1 MIAPDSGSPDSP
13 DEPSGLEEGER
24 VVDAG
29 VLSERRARRAEAEVA
44 SLRRQLAGEGGDGG
58 GGEAEPAG
66 EPAEARGAAA
76 EAALSAS
83 RVAAHRVEDL
93 VALVS
98 ELDSQLPVLEARR
111 RTAEL
116 GTRRADEARLA
127 HEREAGALRA
137 EAERGALALRAAEER
152 ASSLRE
158 ELAAAREEARAGAD
172 RELAARRV
180 TRELVATATNAL
192 AQADSRLAAAE
203 ETARA
208 LAQDAARETEA
219 RQAAQRD
226 AAGARA
232 QLERERR
239 ELRHTEERLM
249 RALAQSAARV
259 RELEWAQERRRSLS
273 TTAREQLAAEAQ
285 LRGPTH
291 RPIGAA
297 PSLATTL
304 EQEARLPG
312 RPWGGGARL
321 APSAPAGR
329 ARPASPTVRPV
340 APGVGWLGR
349 ALGALARRDPA
360 AGADLV
366 LGLLPLHGLRASRP
380 ADWDLLL
387 QASGGCAWRVT
398 STEPGRPA
406 EVSPLPAPRG
416 RAANF
421 RLQADAAT
429 FAALLSGARPRDAH
443 HHGRLAVRG
452 SRLRARRTL
461 RAIAATP
468 LDLRSA
474 ARAGLWLDPALAYL
488 ALAQAISPAWTAE
501 HRFVVAHELTGEHAG
516 RWFVSVDGAAR
527 LTVTAAPPIEPA
539 ATVRCSDAAFLSLL
553 TGDPAPRGE
562 KAALRGDVDAIALL
576 RTWVARAQH
585 PAA

>member
-44 SLRRQLAGEGGDGG
+44 SLRRQLADECGDGG
-58 GGEAEPAG
+58 ESEADPAG
-66 EPAEARGAAA
+66 APPEARGTAA

-116 GTRRADEARLA
+116 GARRAEEARLA
-127 HEREAGALRA
+127 HERESGALRA

-152 ASSLRE
+152 ATSLRE

-180 TRELVATATNAL
+180 TRELVATATTAL

-208 LAQDAARETEA
+208 LAQEAGRETET

-232 QLERERR
+232 QLDRERR

-249 RALAQSAARV
+249 RALAQSGARV
-259 RELEWAQERRRSLS
+259 RELEARWVGIRPLS
-273 TTAREQLAAEAQ
+273 ASAR
-285 LRGPTH
+285 
-291 RPIGAA
+291 GA
-297 PSLATTL
+297 LATEERLRARTGSERARTATL
-304 EQEARLPG
+304 GQEARLA
-312 RPWGGGARL
+312 RSSTVRSAGGARL
-321 APSAPAGR
+321 APSPPAGR
-329 ARPASPTVRPV
+329 SNRAPRAVRPV
-340 APGVGWLGR
+340 APGEGWLGR
-349 ALGALARRDPA
+349 ALVALVRRDPV
-360 AGADLV
+360 AGADLA
-366 LGLLPLHGLRASRP
+366 LALLPLHGLYSGEA
-380 ADWDLLL
+380 ADWDLVLET
-387 QASGGCAWRVT
+387 SAWRVT
-398 STEPGRPA
+398 STEPGRLA
-406 EVSPLPAPRG
+406 EVTPLPGPRG
-416 RAANF
+416 RAAKF
-421 RLQADAAT
+421 RLEADVAA
-429 FAALLSGARPRDAH
+429 FAALLSGAWPRDARRR
-443 HHGRLAVRG
+443 GRLAVRG
-452 SRLRARRTL
+452 SRRRGRRTL

-474 ARAGLWLDPALAYL
+474 SRAGLWLDPGLAYL
-488 ALAQAISPAWTAE
+488 ALARAISPAWTAE

-516 RWFVSVDGAAR
+516 SWFVSVDGAAP
-527 LTVTAAPPIEPA
+527 LTVTATPPMEPA
-539 ATVRCSDAAFLSLL
+539 ATVRCSDVAFLSLL
-553 TGDPAPRGE
+553 TGEPPPRGE

-576 RTWVARAQH
+576 RTWVARAQRG
-585 PAA
+585 PA